1 MKQLIIIPLYIISTV
16 FFALARLFEAMGE
29 KLE

>member
-1 MKQLIIIPLYIISTV
+1 MKQLIIIPLYFLSTV
-16 FFALARLFEAMGE
+16 FFAIARLLEAMGE